1 MYIKRRPLGEGNLR
15 FGKRKRRYPVIL
27 IILYVLVLAA
37 AVFVFFRLDTIQP
50 AVLAKIGP
58 EPTPTPSIDY
68 YIAQAEAAYYD
79 GELEQAVEYYRQAL
93 EMAPEDLQI
102 LFELARL
109 LTLTEDVENLEE
121 ALGIEDQMILLA
133 PEDSRGYAAKAR
145 TLDWMGDYDQ
155 AAVEALHA
163 LELDPNDPYAHAY
176 LSEAYTDLGQL
187 RQARDEA
194 ELSIELDPFNVDARR
209 NYAYVLESYGDYGGA
224 IQQYEQALNLQP
236 NLLDLWYGLARN
248 YRGAS
253 AASTSPNGSR
263 EMFEK
268 SVETYQQII
277 MRTPEDP
284 RTYVELGRT
293 YFEVREDD
301 AAQINLERAVS
312 LVCEDCPLHTFE
324 EIEEAGYTYPPGDLP
339 DEIYAPAWLR
349 LGNVYHTRRNYE
361 SAIAIYEELI
371 AWDIANDVEVPLEA
385 YLVTASDYYYLDFC
399 DIAVPRAFEA
409 LDVYEDRRL
418 DEPVALTNI
427 LSVFVLCRDYANTPP
442 TIAYEFPAGY
452 EEPDVYLE
460 RGDPNA
466 GDETG
471 AEGDE
476 SAMEEEPVEGEQE

>member
-27 IILYVLVLAA
+27 IILYVLVLGA

-50 AVLAKIGP
+50 AVLARIGP

-68 YIAQAEAAYYD
+68 YVTQAEAAYYD
-79 GELEQAVEYYRQAL
+79 GELEQAVDFYRQAL
-93 EMAPEDLQI
+93 DMAPGDLQI

-109 LTLTEDVENLEE
+109 LTLTEDVDNLEE
-121 ALGIEDQMILLA
+121 ALVIEDQMILLA
-133 PEDSRGYAAKAR
+133 PEDPRGYAVKAR

-163 LELDPNDPYAHAY
+163 LELDSSYAYAHAY
-176 LSEAYTDLGQL
+176 LAEAYTDLGQL
-187 RQARDEA
+187 RQAREEA

-224 IQQYEQALNLQP
+224 IQQYEQALRLQP

-253 AASTSPNGSR
+253 AASGSM

-277 MRTPEDP
+277 MRIPEDP
-284 RTYVELGRT
+284 RAYVELGRT

-324 EIEEAGYTYPPGDLP
+324 EIEAAGYTVPPDELP

-361 SAIAIYEELI
+361 DAIATYEELI
-371 AWDIANDVEVPLEA
+371 AWNTAHDVEVPLEA
-385 YLVTASDYYYLDFC
+385 YLVTASDYYYLDLC
-399 DIAVPRAFEA
+399 DIAVPRAFQA

-418 DEPVALTNI
+418 DESVALTNI

-452 EEPDVYLE
+452 EEPTVLLE
-460 RGDPNA
+460 RGGDASGEEA
-466 GDETG
+466 GG
-471 AEGDE
+471 EGE
-476 SAMEEEPVEGEQE
+476 APVEDVQE

>member
-27 IILYVLVLAA
+27 IILYVLVLSV

-50 AVLAKIGP
+50 ALLAKIGP
-58 EPTPTPSIDY
+58 EPTSTPSIDY
-68 YIAQAEAAYYD
+68 YISQAEAAYHE
-79 GELEQAVEYYRQAL
+79 GELEQAIGFYRQAL
-93 EMAPEDLQI
+93 DMAPEDLQI
-102 LFELARL
+102 LFDLARL
-109 LTLTEDVENLEE
+109 LTLTEDVDNLEE
-121 ALGIEDQMILLA
+121 ALSIADQMNLLA
-133 PEDSRGYAAKAR
+133 PEDPRGYIVKSR

-163 LELDPNDPYAHAY
+163 LELDSNNAYAHAY

-187 RQARDEA
+187 RQAREEA

-224 IQQYEQALNLQP
+224 IQQYEQALQLQP

-253 AASTSPNGSR
+253 AVSGSR

-277 MRTPEDP
+277 MRIPEDP

-312 LVCEDCPLHTFE
+312 LVCDDCPRYTFE
-324 EIEEAGYTYPPGDLP
+324 EIKDAGYTYPSIANLP

-361 SAIAIYEELI
+361 DAIATYEELI
-371 AWDIANDVEVPLEA
+371 AWDTAHDVEVPLEA
-385 YLVTASDYYYLDFC
+385 YLVTASDYYYLDLC
-399 DIAVPRAFEA
+399 DIAVPRAFQA
-409 LDVYEDRRL
+409 LDVYENRRL

-452 EEPDVYLE
+452 EEPTVLLE
-460 RGDPNA
+460 RNGNTS
-466 GDETG
+466 DEEVDQG
-471 AEGDE
+471 EQ
-476 SAMEEEPVEGEQE
+476 PVEDVQE

>member
-15 FGKRKRRYPVIL
+15 FGKRKRRYPTIL
-27 IILYVLVLAA
+27 IILYIVILAVA
-37 AVFVFFRLDTIQP
+37 GYVFFRRDAIQP

-58 EPTPTPSIDY
+58 APTPTPSIEY
-68 YIAQAEAAYYD
+68 YTGQAEVAYYD
-79 GELEQAVEYYRQAL
+79 GELEQAIAFYRQAL
-93 EMAPEDLQI
+93 EIAPEDLQI
-102 LFELARL
+102 LFDLSRL
-109 LTLTEDVENLEE
+109 LTLTEEVANLEE
-121 ALGIEDQMILLA
+121 ALSIEDEMILLA
-133 PEDSRGYAAKAR
+133 PEDPRGYTAKAR
-145 TLDWMGDYDQ
+145 TLDWLGDYDQ
-155 AAVEALHA
+155 SAVEALHA
-163 LELDPNDPYAHAY
+163 LELDPNNPYAHAY

-187 RQARDEA
+187 RQAREEA
-194 ELSIELDPFNVDARR
+194 ELAIELDPYNVDARR

-224 IQQYEQALNLQP
+224 IQQYEQALQLHP

-253 AASTSPNGSR
+253 AASGSL

-277 MRTPEDP
+277 MRIPEDP

-312 LVCEDCPLHTFE
+312 LVCEDCPLYTFG
-324 EIEEAGYTYPPGDLP
+324 EIEEAGYTYPSGDLP

-349 LGNVYHTRRNYE
+349 LGNVYHVRRNYE
-361 SAIAIYEELI
+361 DAIATYEELI
-371 AWDIANDVEVPLEA
+371 AWNTANDVEVPLEA
-385 YLVTASDYYYLDFC
+385 YLVTASDYYYLDKC
-399 DIAVPRAFEA
+399 DVAVPRAFEA
-409 LDVYEDRRL
+409 LEIYEDRRL

-442 TIAYEFPAGY
+442 TISYEFPAGY

-460 RGDPNA
+460 RGDPTT

-471 AEGDE
+471 
-476 SAMEEEPVEGEQE
+476 EEDDTSTVEEAPVDDAQE